1 MHLYS
6 ISSSNAGEKTEKDD
20 TLTVKYSV
28 EKPINKKIIEDKE
41 TLDFECLEQLNL
53 NSFKKIDLISAI
65 EKVICNDSDNKIAWI
80 QTKIHAQNLN
90 IEKSSYYPIIT
101 SSLNYSLEK

>member
-28 EKPINKKIIEDKE
+28 EKPINKKIIEDHIYYYTNKQYKE
-41 TLDFECLEQLNL
+41 TYNPKIVTFRHCYTVRMPSFVSYDFWAKCKYQSQHKCRNTP
-53 NSFKKIDLISAI
+53 N
-65 EKVICNDSDNKIAWI
+65 
-80 QTKIHAQNLN
+80 
-90 IEKSSYYPIIT
+90 
-101 SSLNYSLEK
+101 